1 MPGTESYYIIAK
13 AIFHDNKGFIGA
25 DFKGIVFGR
34 ILPSVTFIVKRKCS
48 RPSPEMIPFYPTT
61 KLATVC

>member
-1 MPGTESYYIIAK
+1 MKLHAEARLPGTESYYVIAK

-34 ILPSVTFIVKRKCS
+34 ILPSVTFIV
-48 RPSPEMIPFYPTT
+48 
-61 KLATVC
+61 

>member
-1 MPGTESYYIIAK
+1 MDKRTVKLDAEARLPGTESYYIIAK

-34 ILPSVTFIVKRKCS
+34 ILPSVTFIV
-48 RPSPEMIPFYPTT
+48 
-61 KLATVC
+61 